1 MVAMKRKWAW
11 KWTVYFHPGAWEI
24 SLVFVSPITIDFIN
38 GLLFYILILE
48 MDISFAASLLPQ
60 RSWGKV
66 MFFTRVCDSVHG
78 GICLSESWDTTP
90 PWEQAPLHDQA
101 PPQSRHPPR
110 SRPSQEQVL
119 PRSRH
124 PPRNK
129 HPLGAGTPPGADP
142 PAQCM
147 EGDTVNK
154 RAVCIL
160 LECNLVFS
168 NLNIVISL
176 SDRTHQ
182 RKKSV
187 SRLLLLSLNEPL
199 EFIYTEKKR
208 TIFSLIFLAVQC
220 KH

>member
-38 GLLFYILILE
+38 GLPFYILILE

-66 MFFTRVCDSVHG
+66 MFFTHVCDSVHG

-110 SRPSQEQVL
+110 SRPPS
-119 PRSRH
+119 SRYS
-124 PPRNK
+124 P
-129 HPLGAGTPPGADP
+129 GAGTRPGANILWEQAPPGADP

-154 RAVCIL
+154 RTVSIL

-176 SDRTHQ
+176 SDHTHQ
-182 RKKSV
+182 RKMY
-187 SRLLLLSLNEPL
+187 RAILTATMQN
-199 EFIYTEKKR
+199 Y
-208 TIFSLIFLAVQC
+208 
-220 KH
+220 